1 MAIDFTFR
9 DFFDPFTILRLRNA
23 LKRAQWDEDYLRAY
37 QQERLRA
44 IVRHAAQHVPH
55 YQRQFRELGL
65 SPEDIE
71 CAEDLKR
78 LPPLSR
84 DTVREDGSLFL
95 ADDYRRYRPVIAHTS
110 GSSGVPLE
118 FYLDRESNALEFV
131 HYWRHWGWAGYRLG
145 DRFAELA
152 SVHFLNRPQLD
163 GKISDLQRWYGRLML
178 NSMKLTSA
186 TVGEYIC
193 LLEKFKPRYLK
204 GLPSALYHLAILIG
218 AAKPRIAPM
227 RAVFSSGENVTPE
240 MRVAIENTFQC
251 RLLDCYGHMERTVCI
266 AQCFEG
272 SYHVLSD
279 YGLLELGERG
289 PSANP
294 GVELAPAIGT
304 SLYNRA
310 MPLLRY
316 EIGDLIEVYAHP
328 PRCRCGR
335 SFPVI
340 RGVRGRMATA
350 IVTPEGRVESA
361 LFALPAIVPGIAFL
375 QFVQHRRDFVEVR
388 VVRTPAFDRGCE
400 SMLMRCLSEALGAS
414 IQVRVVYLALEE
426 TEKDASGKR
435 PVVISAVA
443 PSAPVGESA

>member
-9 DFFDPFTILRLRNA
+9 DFFVPITILRLRNA
-23 LKRAQWDEDYLRAY
+23 LKRTQWDEDYLRAY
-37 QQERLRA
+37 QQARLRA

-78 LPPLSR
+78 LPLLSR

-95 ADDYRRYRPVIAHTS
+95 ADDYQSYRPVVAHTS

-131 HYWRHWGWAGYRLG
+131 HYWRHWGWAGYSLG

-152 SVHFLNRPQLD
+152 SVHFLSRPQLD
-163 GKISDLQRWYGRLML
+163 GKIFDLQRWYGRLML

-186 TVGEYIC
+186 TVGEYIS

-204 GLPSALYHLAILIG
+204 GLPSALYHLAILIT
-218 AAKPRIAPM
+218 AAKKRIAPM
-227 RAVFSSGENVTPE
+227 RAVFSSGENLTPE
-240 MRVAIENTFQC
+240 MRIAIENTFQC

-266 AQCFEG
+266 AQCYEG
-272 SYHVLSD
+272 SYHILSD
-279 YGLLELGERG
+279 YGLLELGERT
-289 PSANP
+289 PSADP
-294 GVELAPAIGT
+294 GVDLAPAIGT

-316 EIGDLIEVYAHP
+316 EIGDLIEVYEHP

-335 SFPVI
+335 TFPVI

-375 QFVQHRRDFVEVR
+375 QFVQHRRDYVEVR
-388 VVRTPAFDRGCE
+388 VVRTATFDSRCE
-400 SMLMRCLSEALGAS
+400 SMLMRCLSEALGVS
-414 IQVRVVYLALEE
+414 IQVRLVYLALEE

-435 PVVISAVA
+435 PVVISAVFA
-443 PSAPVGESA
+443 AAPVSDSA